1 MTKKFQLKLSI
12 IVLLFALLSY
22 IDYICVIT
30 IFKVYKRFSMK
41 DFLKF
46 IAFLPMIFAAGCGG
60 FDLPDLTFSDDESPS
75 TNLETSYEVVLD
87 PNYSGYQDDDD
98 LDRKAIEKGAENFA
112 ECANSTECNLLWDTA
127 KTWLTSKSKYKE
139 DLKTNSKNL
148 LETKLN
154 LRDNKDDQ
162 ITFKVSRIPKGKMN
176 EIQIEA
182 KCERSCKNFIHKHLF
197 AFNSYLKNH
206 LLAYQNGV
214 IGYAQVENEM
224 LVGSNNSDNLNIDF
238 DDMSEN
244 PQISVLKE
252 NESLDKIEVTKSSKK
267 KYIDNVAETLIDDY
281 SCNKMSEIN
290 LVKKTRKRE
299 LYEVN
304 CIKEVKRM
312 IFDCGPDGCEVLQ

>member
-1 MTKKFQLKLSI
+1 MQI
-12 IVLLFALLSY
+12 QQNV
-22 IDYICVIT
+22 ICCGT
-30 IFKVYKRFSMK
+30 PQKHG
-41 DFLKF
+41 
-46 IAFLPMIFAAGCGG
+46 LP
-60 FDLPDLTFSDDESPS
+60 L
-75 TNLETSYEVVLD
+75 
-87 PNYSGYQDDDD
+87 
-98 LDRKAIEKGAENFA
+98 
-112 ECANSTECNLLWDTA
+112 
-127 KTWLTSKSKYKE
+127 KSKYKE

-244 PQISVLKE
+244 PQISVLK
-252 NESLDKIEVTKSSKK
+252 
-267 KYIDNVAETLIDDY
+267 
-281 SCNKMSEIN
+281 KMNHWIKLKLLN
-290 LVKKTRKRE
+290 QVKKNT
-299 LYEVN
+299 
-304 CIKEVKRM
+304 
-312 IFDCGPDGCEVLQ
+312 

>member
-46 IAFLPMIFAAGCGG
+46 IAFLPMIFSAGCGG
-60 FDLPDLTFSDDESPS
+60 LDLPDLTFSDDENPS
-75 TNLETSYEVVLD
+75 ANLEASYEVVLD

-98 LDRKAIEKGAENFA
+98 LNRREIEKGAENFA

-182 KCERSCKNFIHKHLF
+182 KCERSCKTFIHKHLF

-252 NESLDKIEVTKSSKK
+252 NESLDKIEVTKSNKK
-267 KYIDNVAETLIDDY
+267 KYVGNVAETLIDDY

-312 IFDCGPDGCEVLQ
+312 IFDCGPEGCEVLQ

>member
-46 IAFLPMIFAAGCGG
+46 IAFLPMIFSAGCGG
-60 FDLPDLTFSDDESPS
+60 LDLPDLTFSDDENPS
-75 TNLETSYEVVLD
+75 ANLEASYEVVLD

-182 KCERSCKNFIHKHLF
+182 KCERSCKTFIHKHLF

-252 NESLDKIEVTKSSKK
+252 NESLDKIEVTKSNKK
-267 KYIDNVAETLIDDY
+267 KYVGNVAETLIDDY

-312 IFDCGPDGCEVLQ
+312 IFDCGPEGCEVLQ

>member
-1 MTKKFQLKLSI
+1 MKLSI
-12 IVLLFALLSY
+12 IVLLFALLSH

-41 DFLKF
+41 NFLKF
-46 IAFLPMIFAAGCGG
+46 IAFLPMIFVTGCGG
-60 FDLPDLTFSDDESPS
+60 LDLPDLTFSDDESPS
-75 TNLETSYEVVLD
+75 TNLETYYEVVLD

-127 KTWLTSKSKYKE
+127 KTWLTSKSKYNE

-182 KCERSCKNFIHKHLF
+182 KCERSCKSFIHKHLF

-206 LLAYQNGV
+206 LLAYQNGI

-267 KYIDNVAETLIDDY
+267 KYIGNVAETLIDDY

>member
-1 MTKKFQLKLSI
+1 MQI
-12 IVLLFALLSY
+12 QQNV
-22 IDYICVIT
+22 IC
-30 IFKVYKRFSMK
+30 Y
-41 DFLKF
+41 
-46 IAFLPMIFAAGCGG
+46 
-60 FDLPDLTFSDDESPS
+60 
-75 TNLETSYEVVLD
+75 
-87 PNYSGYQDDDD
+87 GY
-98 LDRKAIEKGAENFA
+98 
-112 ECANSTECNLLWDTA
+112 C
-127 KTWLTSKSKYKE
+127 KTWLISKSKYKE

-154 LRDNKDDQ
+154 IRDNKDDQ

-267 KYIDNVAETLIDDY
+267 YIDNVAETLIDDY

-290 LVKKTRKRE
+290 LVKKTRKE
-299 LYEVN
+299 SCTKSIVLEKL
-304 CIKEVKRM
+304 KE
-312 IFDCGPDGCEVLQ
+312 